1 MYLNAL
7 LISHAELNFMN
18 LATEK
23 KRTVEFGNMETPIL
37 IAAKNRVKQMVDSIL
52 EKFPV
57 AIHDRNKEKKN
68 LVLLAVENR
77 QPEVYELL
85 LKKNIL
91 KDSVFGVV
99 DNEGNSALHLA
110 AMLGDYQPW
119 HIPGAALQMQWE
131 IKWYKVWESIYK
143 CKCFR
148 LTQPER

>member
-7 LISHAELNFMN
+7 LISHPELNFMN

-37 IAAKNRVKQMVDSIL
+37 IAAKNGVKEMVDSIL

-77 QPEVYELL
+77 QPEVYEL
-85 LKKNIL
+85 
-91 KDSVFGVV
+91 
-99 DNEGNSALHLA
+99 
-110 AMLGDYQPW
+110 
-119 HIPGAALQMQWE
+119 
-131 IKWYKVWESIYK
+131 
-143 CKCFR
+143 
-148 LTQPER
+148 